1 MSLLKYLQRPEVLE
15 KVLEDEDY
23 FHLLLTRTTQ
33 FASNWQCHPTPYAIC
48 EKMTNKTPLEDK
60 SILVIFNP
68 ELVEHLIVV
77 KGVKPENVY
86 YLGDNKVKTEI
97 LRKKYGIQAKYVSKD
112 DGIPGIKKAIEQ
124 F

>member
-15 KVLEDEDY
+15 DEDC
-23 FHLLLTRTTQ
+23 FRLLLTRTAQLT
-33 FASNWQCHPTPYAIC
+33 SNWQCHPTPFEVC

-86 YLGDNKVKTEI
+86 YLGDNKIKTEV

-112 DGIPGIKKAIEQ
+112 DGISGIKKAIEQ